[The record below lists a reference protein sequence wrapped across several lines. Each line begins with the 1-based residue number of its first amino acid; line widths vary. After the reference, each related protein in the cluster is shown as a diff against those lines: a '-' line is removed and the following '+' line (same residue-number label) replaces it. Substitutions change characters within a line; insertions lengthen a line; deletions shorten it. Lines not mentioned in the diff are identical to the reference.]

1 MTTTEIAIIGAGV
14 RGTAALGRLAA
25 RLRAE
30 VASGHWDA
38 DARVTVH
45 VVDEFAPGSGR
56 IWRADQPRS
65 LVMNTVPAQSTVFGD
80 ATLGF
85 AHDSPGPSFA
95 EWCQL
100 VDSGDIPAADVAPDD
115 TAGDTSADTAWV
127 RETARSMQPWSYPSR
142 ALYGSYLR
150 WAYAEFARSL
160 PPGVHLIEHRATA
173 TAVRRRGHG
182 GFEVELAPVVSGRGI
197 TATDLVDDPDP
208 DPSRATADA
217 AAHLTFRA
225 DAVLLALG
233 WLPRHPGDSFDVPPE
248 SPIDQRLERLLPGET
263 VAVRGVGMG
272 FTDLLGLVTEERGG
286 RFTPR
291 PEAGRA
297 SALSYEPSG
306 QEPVL
311 IAGSRSALPFLAKP
325 DFGAVPPAAALT
337 SLNAAM
343 PRLLAS
349 RPLDF
354 SRDVL
359 PLIEADAAAE
369 YHRVFAELHPL
380 DPSAAPPFNPWSVAA
395 PYVGTTAESI
405 DAEIAARL
413 EADAG
418 EAALGMRSA
427 VKRGLH
433 VFQAARA
440 AIIPLTDFSGIT
452 HESAPS
458 LDRFLMVAGLI
469 GSGPPLFRVEQLLA
483 AHRAGIVRFAGP
495 GMSIESRDGHR
506 ELVTPRGLRI
516 PVDRVVDARL
526 DLPDPTRHASPLLE
540 SLLATG
546 LARLWQ
552 GGHTG
557 APPTLEITADS
568 SALVAADGS
577 PTAGLHSVGP
587 LHEELRRF
595 TIIAPIPGV
604 GSTVLREIDAAIAA
618 MLDVAGHPANRTER
632 AAFAP
637 PSSPDVPEVPE
648 VPDRAGSAASASPS
662 SASQNRV
669 SS

>member
-30 VASGHWDA
+30 VADGTRSA
-38 DARVTVH
+38 DITVH
-45 VVDEFAPGSGR
+45 VVDAYVPGSGR

-85 AHDSPGPSFA
+85 THDSPGPSFA
-95 EWCQL
+95 EWCEL
-100 VDSGDIPAADVAPDD
+100 VAAGDIVVSDVSGDN
-115 TAGDTSADTAWV
+115 AWV
-127 RETARSMQPWSYPSR
+127 RETADDMRPWSYPSR

-160 PPGVHLIEHRATA
+160 PTGTRLIEHRATA
-173 TAVRRRGHG
+173 TAIRRGKGG
-182 GFEVELAPVVSGRGI
+182 GFDIELAPAQGVPGAEHAGSGSSDAVV
-197 TATDLVDDPDP
+197 LQ
-208 DPSRATADA
+208 
-217 AAHLTFRA
+217 A

-286 RFTPR
+286 RFTPK

-306 QEPVL
+306 LEPVL

-359 PLIEADAAAE
+359 PLIEADAATE
-369 YHRVFAELHPL
+369 YHRVFAELHPM
-380 DPSAAPPFNPWSVAA
+380 DSSPAPPFNPWSVAA

-440 AIIPLTDFSGIT
+440 AIIPLTDFGGIT

-506 ELVTPRGLRI
+506 ELVTPRGLSI

-577 PTAGLHSVGP
+577 STAGLHSVGP

-618 MLDVAGHPANRTER
+618 MLDVAGHPATRAER

-637 PSSPDVPEVPE
+637 PSSPSSPE
-648 VPDRAGSAASASPS
+648 VPDRAGLAEPASPS